1 MDVISIDDFKKIDLR
16 VATIKTAERVEGSDK
31 LIKLSIDLGE
41 ETRQLVAGIG
51 RQYEPEMLIEKQI
64 IVIANLQPRMLMGL
78 ESKGMLLAA
87 HGENG
92 EAILLTPD
100 KLAFNGS
107 NIS

>member
-1 MDVISIDDFKKIDLR
+1 MDLITIDDFKKIDLR

-41 ETRQLVAGIG
+41 EARQLVAGIG

-78 ESKGMLLAA
+78 ESRGMLLAA

-107 NIS
+107 SIS

>member
-1 MDVISIDDFKKIDLR
+1 
-16 VATIKTAERVEGSDK
+16 
-31 LIKLSIDLGE
+31 LGDE
-41 ETRQLVAGIG
+41 IRQLVAGIG
-51 RQYEPEMLIEKQI
+51 RQYEPEALIGKQI

-100 KLAFNGS
+100 KLTFNGS

>member
-1 MDVISIDDFKKIDLR
+1 MDLINIEDFKKIDLR

-31 LIKLSIDLGE
+31 LIKLSINLGE
-41 ETRQLVAGIG
+41 EVRQLVAGIG
-51 RQYEPEMLIEKQI
+51 KQYEPEALLEKQI
-64 IVIANLQPRMLMGL
+64 IVIANLEPRMLMGL
-78 ESKGMLLAA
+78 ESQGMLLAA

-107 NIS
+107 SIS

>member
-1 MDVISIDDFKKIDLR
+1 MDLIPIDDFKKIDLR

-41 ETRQLVAGIG
+41 EIRQLVAGIG
-51 RQYEPEMLIEKQI
+51 KQYELENLLEKQI

-78 ESKGMLLAA
+78 ESRGMLLAA

-92 EAILLTPD
+92 EAILLAPD
-100 KLAFNGS
+100 KVAFNGS
-107 NIS
+107 SIS

>member
-1 MDVISIDDFKKIDLR
+1 MDPITLADFKKIDLR

-51 RQYEPEMLIEKQI
+51 KQYEPEGLLGKQI
-64 IVIANLQPRMLMGL
+64 IVIANLEPRMLMGF
-78 ESKGMLLAA
+78 ESRGMLLAA

-92 EAILLTPD
+92 EAILLAPD
-100 KLAFNGS
+100 KLSFNGS
-107 NIS
+107 SIS

>member
-1 MDVISIDDFKKIDLR
+1 MDLINIEDFKKIDLR

-31 LIKLSIDLGE
+31 LIKLSINFGE
-41 ETRQLVAGIG
+41 EVRQLVAGIG
-51 RQYEPEMLIEKQI
+51 KQYEPEALLEKQI
-64 IVIANLQPRMLMGL
+64 IVIVNLEPRMLMGM
-78 ESKGMLLAA
+78 ESQGMLLAA

-107 NIS
+107 SIS

>member
-1 MDVISIDDFKKIDLR
+1 MDLVSIDDFKKIDLR

-41 ETRQLVAGIG
+41 EVRQLVAGIG
-51 RQYEPEMLIEKQI
+51 KQYEPENLLEKQI

-78 ESKGMLLAA
+78 ESRGMLLAA

-92 EAILLTPD
+92 EAILLAPD

-107 NIS
+107 SIS

>member
-1 MDVISIDDFKKIDLR
+1 MDIITIDDFKKIDLR

-41 ETRQLVAGIG
+41 EVRQLVAGIG
-51 RQYEPEMLIEKQI
+51 RQYEPEMLIERQI
-64 IVIANLQPRMLMGL
+64 IVIANLQPRMLKGL
-78 ESKGMLLAA
+78 ESRGMLLAA

-107 NIS
+107 SIS

>member
-1 MDVISIDDFKKIDLR
+1 MDLITIDDFKKIDLR

-31 LIKLSIDLGE
+31 LIKLSINLGE
-41 ETRQLVAGIG
+41 EVRQLVAGIG

-87 HGENG
+87 HRENG

-107 NIS
+107 SIS

>member
-1 MDVISIDDFKKIDLR
+1 MDLINIEDFKKIDLR

-31 LIKLSIDLGE
+31 LIKLSINLGE
-41 ETRQLVAGIG
+41 EVRQLVAGIG
-51 RQYEPEMLIEKQI
+51 KQYEPEVLLEKQI
-64 IVIANLQPRMLMGL
+64 IVIANLEPRMLMGL
-78 ESKGMLLAA
+78 ESQGMLLAA

-107 NIS
+107 SIS